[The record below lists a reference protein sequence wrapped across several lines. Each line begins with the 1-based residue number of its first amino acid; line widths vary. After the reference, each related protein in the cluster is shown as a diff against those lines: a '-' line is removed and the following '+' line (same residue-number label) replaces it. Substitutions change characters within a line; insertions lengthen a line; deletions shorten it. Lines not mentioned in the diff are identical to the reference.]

1 MALKNCPVCQYECG
15 IVNRCPQCQFD
26 IDEYIYA
33 SSKDQIEIVEDYRSK
48 LTIKSVKVESEL
60 SYKAE
65 INESIEHSTHEMKN
79 NGRESKQILE
89 YDKKPTIQSESKK
102 DTKANHLGISE
113 NLIKTVES
121 KSYSSDIKNS
131 DLGDI
136 HQLPDIV
143 NSVLCEHISV
153 RYRLVKSALKYAIV
167 IASSVIITLFVLKY
181 YKSQFIK
188 EDRNGVANK
197 SLEVAKMPPDIVQS
211 THSPTQTTSAPSESA
226 TPSVQAV
233 LSCKDVVYGSENYAS
248 NMTKLAVKANL
259 PSNYYNRYHEHV
271 VENLCNDSIK
281 YIDELVDYGHITI
294 DEVMTIA
301 KELGKTYSEP
311 KRSQD
316 GKKYSYI
323 LNKILEMGLCD
334 SCANNIVNY
343 YINKPSSSCAKLA
356 KQALEGDSESTK
368 KLVSYPGYCMSK
380 HQ

>member
-65 INESIEHSTHEMKN
+65 INESIEHSTHETKN

-89 YDKKPTIQSESKK
+89 YDKKPTIQSDAKAKK

-113 NLIKTVES
+113 ILIKTVES

-131 DLGDI
+131 ELGEI
-136 HQLPDIV
+136 HPLPDIV
-143 NSVLCEHISV
+143 NSVLCEHRSV
-153 RYRLVKSALKYAIV
+153 SYRHVKSVLKYASV
-167 IASSVIITLFVLKY
+167 IASSVIITLLVLKY
-181 YKSQFIK
+181 YKTQFIK
-188 EDRNGVANK
+188 EDRDG
-197 SLEVAKMPPDIVQS
+197 VAKMPPNIVQS
-211 THSPTQTTSAPSESA
+211 AHSPTQTTSAPSESA
-226 TPSVQAV
+226 IPSVQAV

-294 DEVMTIA
+294 DEVMAIA

-380 HQ
+380 QQ